1 VFKEGWTWAVHCAL
15 FNAFKVRTQLHK
27 NGKMTYEKL
36 LLKVTKQWADD
47 QPPSAVTTD
56 GDENNN
62 QSSQAGSTW
71 QTIWGHEEIQ
81 HDKDCGYEKGTILL
95 QGLQSPKGRNVGK
108 NMVCVQFR

>member
-1 VFKEGWTWAVHCAL
+1 MPVVLRKPKVVEQGWAWAVHCAL
-15 FNAFKVRTQLHK
+15 FNAFKVHTQLHK

-36 LLKVTKQWADD
+36 LLKVIKHSADD

-56 GDENNN
+56 DENNT

-81 HDKDCGYEKGTILL
+81 HDKDCGYEKGTALL
-95 QGLQSPKGRNVGK
+95 QELQSLKVRNVVK
-108 NMVCVQFR
+108 